1 MTVETT
7 ARGVVLPRIA
17 HDASVRSTVASV
29 AGCWSP
35 SLSPD
40 HRWIAFVSDRDGV
53 PGVWVRRNRDLREL
67 KVDTGPH
74 PVSQVTWSRD
84 GKWLALVLAPGGSPC
99 TQVWV
104 VRPDGR
110 ELQQVAP
117 EADGAVFLGPWARG
131 QLSFAQTTTRAAEG
145 FAGLFDPRTGRRRIL
160 ATGGQPVVQSITG
173 DASRAIVRRGRRGE
187 RTLHVV
193 DLDTGDELALYD
205 EPGVADIGRLTPDGR
220 TAYVRTTAERDL
232 AALVAVELPPSL
244 TGTAV
249 ELWRAEVAARTDAEV
264 EDVHLTAGGS
274 TAAVLWNCAGRSELE
289 LVDLGTDERSLVPL
303 PEAVAHDFSF
313 SRDGLWLATTMEGPT
328 HPRAIWAIDV
338 PTRHWQRVT
347 QQQPDWTPPTAVPT
361 LEKLRSSDGLEVT
374 GWLYRADG
382 PVPGPAVIHLHGG
395 PEAQERPLYNPL
407 FQALVQAGI
416 SVLAP
421 NVRGSTGFGH
431 AFENADN
438 GPLRYGAI
446 ADVAAC
452 VDHLVARGIADP
464 RRVAV
469 AGRSYGGYL
478 TLASLVWHPEKF
490 AAGVDVC
497 GMVDFASFYAH
508 TEPWIAAAAYA
519 KYGHPVDDA
528 ALLRDLSPLHRMDR
542 LRAPLLV
549 VHGAND
555 TNVPVIEAEQT
566 VAAARARGVPVDY
579 LLFDNEG
586 HELQSIANREIF
598 VRRTVEWLV
607 RMLRTD
613 DHAKSA

>member
-1 MTVETT
+1 MTVE
-7 ARGVVLPRIA
+7 AAGRGVLLPRIA

-29 AGCWSP
+29 AGCWCP

-67 KVDTGPH
+67 RVDTGPD
-74 PVSQVTWSRD
+74 PVSQVSWSRD
-84 GKWLALVLAPGGSPC
+84 GKWLAVVIAPGGSPR

-110 ELQQVAP
+110 EWQRVAP

-131 QLSFAQTTTRAAEG
+131 LLSYAQTTTRAAEG
-145 FAGLFDPRTGRRRIL
+145 LAGLFDPRTGRHRVL
-160 ATGGQPVVQSITG
+160 ATGGQPVVQSITA
-173 DASRAIVRRGRRGE
+173 DASRAIVRRGRRGV
-187 RTLHVV
+187 RTLHAVEV
-193 DLDTGDELALYD
+193 DTGEELALYA
-205 EPGVADIGRLTPDGR
+205 EPGAADIGRLSPDGR
-220 TAYVRTTAERDL
+220 TAFVREVGGRGL
-232 AALVAVELPPSL
+232 AVLVAVDLPQSLAGATGEPS
-244 TGTAV
+244 
-249 ELWRAEVAARTDAEV
+249 RNDVAARTDAEV
-264 EDVHLTAGGS
+264 EDVHLTAGGR
-274 TAAVLWNCAGRSELE
+274 TAAVLWNAAGRSELE
-289 LVDLGTDERSLVPL
+289 LIDLATDERSWVEL

-313 SRDGLWLATTMEGPT
+313 SRDGSWLATTLEGPT

-347 QQQPDWTPPTAVPT
+347 RQPDDWEPPDCVPT
-361 LEKLRSSDGLEVT
+361 LEKLRSSDGLTIT
-374 GWLYRADG
+374 GWLYRAG
-382 PVPGPAVIHLHGG
+382 TSAPGPAVVHLHGG

-407 FQALVQAGI
+407 FQALVQSGI
-416 SVLAP
+416 SVFAP
-421 NVRGSTGFGH
+421 NVRGSSGFGQ

-438 GPLRYGAI
+438 GPLRFGAI
-446 ADVAAC
+446 TDVAAC
-452 VDHLVARGIADP
+452 ADHLVATGIAEAG
-464 RRVAV
+464 RVAC

-478 TLASLVWHPEKF
+478 TLAALVWHPEKF

-508 TEPWIAAAAYA
+508 TEPWIAAAAYG
-519 KYGHPVDDA
+519 KYGHPVHDA
-528 ALLRDLSPLHRMDR
+528 QLLHDLSPLHRMDR

-555 TNVPVIEAEQT
+555 TNVPLIEAEQT
-566 VAAARARGVPVDY
+566 VAAARVRGVPVDY

-613 DHAKSA
+613 DQAKSA